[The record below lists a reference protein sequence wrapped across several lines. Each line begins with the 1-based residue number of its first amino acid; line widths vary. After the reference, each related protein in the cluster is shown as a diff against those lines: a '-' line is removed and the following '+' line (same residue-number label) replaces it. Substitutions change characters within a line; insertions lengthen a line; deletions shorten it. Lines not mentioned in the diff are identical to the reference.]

1 MEPQYRSKMENISNI
16 LTEVKH
22 LSSEG
27 KEFMLLDIVYK
38 ILEAEK
44 CHKRINPRI
53 VYQGL
58 IIGKLH

>member
-1 MEPQYRSKMENISNI
+1 MEELNKIMVD
-16 LTEVKH
+16 VKN

-44 CHKRINPRI
+44 LHKKINPRI